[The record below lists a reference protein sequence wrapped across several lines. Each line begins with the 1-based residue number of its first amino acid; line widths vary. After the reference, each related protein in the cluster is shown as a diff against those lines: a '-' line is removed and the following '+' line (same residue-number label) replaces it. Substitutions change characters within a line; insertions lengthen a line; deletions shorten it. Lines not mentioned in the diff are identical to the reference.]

1 MALSEA
7 RKQAN
12 KKWNDANMKERYDR
26 IQLVVPKG
34 KKEQIQAAAVASG
47 ESLNAF
53 VNRLIDTELERM
65 ERDGMVGGGYGISD
79 GGGADK

>member
-7 RKQAN
+7 RKKAN

-34 KKEQIQAAAVASG
+34 EKDSIKLHAEQQG

-53 VNRLIDTELERM
+53 INRAILETIARDNLTTE
-65 ERDGMVGGGYGISD
+65 
-79 GGGADK
+79 

>member
-1 MALSEA
+1 MAISEA

-34 KKEQIQAAAVASG
+34 KKEKIQECARASG
-47 ESLNAF
+47 RNESVNAF
-53 VNRLIDTELERM
+53 INRLIDAEIDRLQIV
-65 ERDGMVGGGYGISD
+65 DKISTD
-79 GGGADK
+79 E

>member
-1 MALSEA
+1 MSLSEA
-7 RKQAN
+7 RKKAN

-34 KKEQIQAAAVASG
+34 YKDTLKAHAEKQG

-53 VNRLIDTELERM
+53 INRAISEAIARDNLATE
-65 ERDGMVGGGYGISD
+65 
-79 GGGADK
+79 

>member
-7 RKQAN
+7 RKKAN

-34 KKEQIQAAAVASG
+34 EKDSIKLHAEQQG

-53 VNRLIDTELERM
+53 INRAIAEAIARDNLTTE
-65 ERDGMVGGGYGISD
+65 
-79 GGGADK
+79 